1 MNGSETEKLEAK
13 LCEKKKGLKRKHA
26 KFHFYFF
33 AKKSENQAK
42 RIPFRFGMRNNE
54 KKKEAKR
61 AHPTS
66 HIPRHLGYF
75 GYFGSKE
82 RGQNR
87 AEDKSAMCL
96 HLLHRQ

>member
-1 MNGSETEKLEAK
+1 
-13 LCEKKKGLKRKHA
+13 
-26 KFHFYFF
+26 
-33 AKKSENQAK
+33 
-42 RIPFRFGMRNNE
+42 MRNNE

-75 GYFGSKE
+75 GSKE

-96 HLLHRQ
+96 HLLYKQ